1 MDKSTLVEHLVR
13 YSRYFEVLIIKVS
26 IASVSNDYDTIDIH
40 QTRWGNKF
48 LIFEVRTKNESLLT
62 NKGRSK
68 YLKA

>member
-40 QTRWGNKF
+40 QSRWGNKF